1 MIAAERCPRCA
12 RHALPGRGFCPRCGG
27 PVEAVDLPGEGVVLS
42 AATPHRAP
50 LPSPIGVTPFA
61 VALLRLDAAPE
72 IAVMAVA
79 PEAPPIGARL
89 RARPLEEPGR
99 APYGL
104 EPA

>member
-27 PVEAVDLPGEGVVLS
+27 RVQTVELPGDGVILS

-50 LPSPIGVTPFA
+50 LPSPVGVTPFA

-72 IAVMAVA
+72 ITLMAVA
-79 PEAPPIGARL
+79 PEAPRIGARM
-89 RARPLEEPGR
+89 RARPLEEQGR